1 MTVRRTVV
9 AATALWLVALLAPPA
24 WAGQPADQLFGSMD
38 RVLKLVDSPALKQP
52 ERAQERLQALHR
64 AAEKMFDFEEMARRS
79 LAGHWEARTA
89 VERKEFVQAFRDL
102 LERVYVA
109 KVERY
114 NGEKVALLGD
124 TTAGNLAT
132 VKTKIVTKQ
141 GTEVPV
147 DYRMI
152 RRVAGWRAWDVVIGD
167 VSLVENYRAQFDKII
182 QRSSYQ
188 QLVQRV
194 RGKR

>member
-9 AATALWLVALLAPPA
+9 AAAALWLVALLAPPA

-52 ERAQERLQALHR
+52 EKAQERLQALHR

-79 LAGHWEARTA
+79 LARHWEARTA

-102 LERVYVA
+102 LERAYIA
-109 KVERY
+109 KVELY
-114 NGEKVALLGD
+114 NGEKIALLGD

-152 RRVAGWRAWDVVIGD
+152 RRAAGWRAWDVVIGD
-167 VSLVENYRAQFDKII
+167 VSLVENYRAQFDRII

-194 RGKR
+194 RGKQ

>member
-1 MTVRRTVV
+1 
-9 AATALWLVALLAPPA
+9 
-24 WAGQPADQLFGSMD
+24 
-38 RVLKLVDSPALKQP
+38 VLKVVGDPALKP
-52 ERAQERLQALHR
+52 PARAQERLQALHR

-102 LERVYVA
+102 LERAYIA
-109 KVERY
+109 KVELY
-114 NGEKVALLGD
+114 NGEKIALLGD

-141 GTEVPV
+141 GTGVSV

-152 RRVAGWRAWDVVIGD
+152 RRGAHWRAWDVVIGD
-167 VSLVENYRAQFDKII
+167 VSLVENYRSQFDKII
-182 QRSSYQ
+182 QRTSYQ

-194 RGKR
+194 RGKQ

>member
-9 AATALWLVALLAPPA
+9 AAAALWLVALLAPPA
-24 WAGQPADQLFGSMD
+24 WAGQPAEQLLGSMD
-38 RVLKLVDSPALKQP
+38 RVLKLVDNPGLKQP
-52 ERAQERLQALHR
+52 AKAQERLQALHR
-64 AAEKMFDFEEMARRS
+64 AAERMFDFEEMARRS
-79 LAGHWEARTA
+79 LALHWEARTA

-102 LERVYVA
+102 LERAYIA
-109 KVERY
+109 KVELY
-114 NGEKVALLGD
+114 NGEKIALLGD

-152 RRVAGWRAWDVVIGD
+152 RRGARWRTWDVVIGD

-182 QRSSYQ
+182 QRTSYQ

-194 RGKR
+194 RGKQ